1 MKAIN
6 ADLHRSKRISTN
18 FDKEIYQIKKKFLA
32 GDYPQE
38 FVESV
43 IRKFENDKKKMI
55 TLFHQDFLI

>member
-43 IRKFENDKKKMI
+43 IRKFENDKKR
-55 TLFHQDFLI
+55 